1 MTALRHSLILAVAL
15 VIAGAM
21 IAGSILMG
29 FERFSSD
36 TVAAIQSRAAPE
48 RTTSTA
54 SEPAPAPEPV
64 PTVDFAN
71 VSFDGVPF
79 IGDPSAPAV
88 MAYWYDYQ
96 CPYCHQ
102 VELDVM
108 PRLIADYVETG
119 KLRIYFKDY
128 QFLGPDSKAAALAG
142 RAVWEVAPDRFYDW
156 HRAVFEHQDDENAGW
171 GNADDIIALTR
182 TIAGID
188 ADKVAELLSS
198 KAAVYKR
205 AIEDDLDEGGGV
217 GINGTPGTIIGSEL
231 LSGARPYA
239 QFRAAVDAALRSQ

>member
-1 MTALRHSLILAVAL
+1 MIALRHSLILAVAL

-21 IAGSILMG
+21 IAGSIFFS
-29 FERFSSD
+29 FERFSSN

-48 RTTSTA
+48 RT
-54 SEPAPAPEPV
+54 PAPASESE
-64 PTVDFAN
+64 PTVDVAN
-71 VSFDGVPF
+71 VSLDGVPF
-79 IGDPSAPAV
+79 IGDPSAPVV

-156 HRAVFEHQDDENAGW
+156 HRAVFEHQDNENAGW
-171 GNADDIIALTR
+171 GNDDDIMALTT

-188 ADKVAELLSS
+188 ADKVEALLST
-198 KAAVYKR
+198 KAEAYER
-205 AIEDDLDEGGGV
+205 AIEDDLAEGGGM
-217 GINGTPGTIIGSEL
+217 GISGTPGTIIGSEL
-231 LSGARPYA
+231 ISGAGAYTK
-239 QFRAAVDAALRSQ
+239 FRAAVDAALRS

>member
-1 MTALRHSLILAVAL
+1 MISLRHSLVMAGAL
-15 VIAGAM
+15 LIAGAM
-21 IAGSILMG
+21 IAGSIFFG
-29 FERFSSD
+29 FERLSTD

-48 RTTSTA
+48 RPSPPE
-54 SEPAPAPEPV
+54 SQPEPAPA
-64 PTVDFAN
+64 VDVAS

-79 IGDPSAPAV
+79 IGDPSAKAV

-102 VELDVM
+102 VELQVM

-142 RAVWEVAPDRFYDW
+142 RAVWEAAPDRFYEW
-156 HRAVFEHQDDENAGW
+156 HRAVFERQDDENAGW
-171 GNADDIIALTR
+171 GSAEDIMALTK

-188 ADKVAELLSS
+188 ADRVETLLST
-198 KAAVYKR
+198 KAEAYER
-205 AIEDDLDEGGGV
+205 ALEDDIAEGGSV
-217 GINGTPGTIIGSEL
+217 GINGTPGTIIGSQL
-231 LSGARPYA
+231 LSGASPYVK
-239 QFRAAVDAALRSQ
+239 FKAAVEAALRS